1 MRSITA
7 AGLSAATAIMVMC
20 FFPVKTAATQY
31 VQISEPF
38 VNVYEQLDPK
48 SNVLKMVKK
57 GDRLE
62 LDFAGDKWYKVKIGD
77 QIGWVERQA
86 GSVVEGS
93 NSFSTVLSIVL
104 IGILLAGTIYVVA
117 WYIKKQKT
125 A

>member
-1 MRSITA
+1 MRFITA
-7 AGLSAATAIMVMC
+7 TGIVAALSVL
-20 FFPVKTAATQY
+20 FFSPAKAAATQY

-62 LDFAGDKWYKVKIGD
+62 LDFAGDKWYKVKVGD
-77 QIGWVERQA
+77 QIGWVERTA
-86 GSVVEGS
+86 GDVVEGS

-104 IGILLAGTIYVVA
+104 IGILLAATIYVVTL
-117 WYIKKQKT
+117 YIKKQKM

>member
-1 MRSITA
+1 MRFITA
-7 AGLSAATAIMVMC
+7 TGIVAALSVLVFSPAKA
-20 FFPVKTAATQY
+20 AATQY
-31 VQISEPF
+31 VQIAEPF

-62 LDFAGDKWYKVKIGD
+62 LDFAGDKWYKVKVGD
-77 QIGWVERQA
+77 QIGWVERTA
-86 GSVVEGS
+86 GNVVEGS

-104 IGILLAGTIYVVA
+104 IGILLAATIYVVTV
-117 WYIKKQKT
+117 YIKKQKM